1 MRPRPEQQKE
11 RVIVKILFCGLGGIG
26 QRHLRNLRLLLSDAL
41 EVHAYRVRG
50 QRIKLRDNLTGDEGA
65 DLEKAFAIQVHH
77 ELADALAHKPEAVF
91 ICNPNALH
99 VPVALEC
106 ARAGVAVFMEKPLAS
121 DLTGLDELLAEVEK
135 RKLLFHV
142 GYNFRFHPGLQR
154 LKTLLEDGFFG
165 RLVSVRSEIGEYL
178 PNWHRYEDYRQMY
191 AARADQGGG
200 VILAQIHEMD
210 LIYWYFGLPRSV
222 STHGGH
228 LSGLEIDVE
237 DSASSLMRFEG
248 ERGCFPLLLHQDF
261 VQRPPSRKF
270 RIVGDAGCA
279 EMDLIAN
286 RLCVYDK
293 SGELCEQNDF
303 ADFNRNDMFL
313 DQARHFLDCLNTGNK
328 PVVDLIAGL
337 QSLRLALAARRSLR
351 LGCEVQLSE
360 VSIHGQR

>member
-1 MRPRPEQQKE
+1 M
-11 RVIVKILFCGLGGIG
+11 KILFCGLGGIG
-26 QRHLRNLRLLLSDAL
+26 QRHLRNLRLLLGESL

-50 QRIKLRDNLTGDEGA
+50 QRIKLRDNLTVDEGA
-65 DLEKAFAIQVHH
+65 DLEKDYGIQVHH
-77 ELADALAHKPEAVF
+77 ELAAALAQQPEAVF

-121 DLTGLDELLAEVEK
+121 DLNGLDELLVEVEK

-142 GYNFRFHPGLQR
+142 GYYFRFHPGLQR

-200 VILAQIHEMD
+200 VILSQIHEMD
-210 LIYWYFGLPRSV
+210 LIYWYFGLPRSL

-237 DSASSLMRFEG
+237 DSASTLMRFEG
-248 ERGCFPLLLHQDF
+248 EGGCFPLLLHQDF

-286 RLCVYDK
+286 RLCVYDAV
-293 SGELCEQNDF
+293 GELCEQNDF
-303 ADFNRNDMFL
+303 AGFNRNDMFL
-313 DQARHFLDCLNTGNK
+313 EQARHFLDCLGSGNK
-328 PVVDLIAGL
+328 PVVDLMAGV
-337 QSLRLALAARRSLR
+337 QSLRLALAARRSLHE
-351 LGCEVQLSE
+351 GCEVQLSE
-360 VSIHGQR
+360 VNILGQR

>member
-1 MRPRPEQQKE
+1 M
-11 RVIVKILFCGLGGIG
+11 KILFCGLGGIG
-26 QRHLRNLRLLLSDAL
+26 QRHLRNLRRLLGESL

-50 QRIKLRDNLTGDEGA
+50 QRIKLRDNLTVDEGA
-65 DLEKAFAIQVHH
+65 DLEKDYGIQVHH
-77 ELADALAHKPEAVF
+77 ELADALAQQPEAVF

-121 DLTGLDELLAEVEK
+121 DLSGLDELLAEVEK

-154 LKTLLEDGFFG
+154 LKTLLEEGFFG

-200 VILAQIHEMD
+200 VILSQIHEMD

-237 DSASSLMRFEG
+237 DSASTLMRFEG
-248 ERGCFPLLLHQDF
+248 EGGCFPLLLHQDF

-286 RLCVYDK
+286 RLWVYDAL
-293 SGELCEQNDF
+293 GELCEQNDF
-303 ADFNRNDMFL
+303 AGFNRNDMFL
-313 DQARHFLDCLNTGNK
+313 EQARHFLDCLGSGNK
-328 PVVDLIAGL
+328 PVVDLMAGV
-337 QSLRLALAARRSLR
+337 QSLRLALAAKRSLHE
-351 LGCEVQLSE
+351 GCEVQLSE
-360 VSIHGQR
+360 VNILGQR